1 MKKEINKELQ
11 EVLDSIKDWE
21 VPEGDDCSII
31 SFKNEEFPDKKNNN
45 IFFYSENC

>member
-1 MKKEINKELQ
+1 MKREINKELQ
-11 EVLDSIKDWE
+11 EVLDSIKDWG

-31 SFKNEEFPDKKNNN
+31 SLKNEEFPDEKNNN

>member
-21 VPEGDDCSII
+21 LSEGDDCSII
-31 SFKNEEFPDKKNNN
+31 NFKKKEFPDEKNNN
-45 IFFYSENC
+45 IFFYSEKC

>member
-11 EVLDSIKDWE
+11 EVLDSIKDWD
-21 VPEGDDCSII
+21 VPVGEDCSVINI
-31 SFKNEEFPDKKNNN
+31 KNEEFPDKKSNN